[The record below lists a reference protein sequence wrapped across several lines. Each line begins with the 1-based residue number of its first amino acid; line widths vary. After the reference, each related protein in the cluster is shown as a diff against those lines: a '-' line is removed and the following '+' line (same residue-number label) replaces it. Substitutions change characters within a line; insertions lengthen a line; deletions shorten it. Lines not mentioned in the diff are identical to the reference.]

1 MKKKT
6 NWISYD
12 TVCLHVFFCDNLF
25 FTFWLAF
32 ENLKKL
38 ENHAEMISVIM
49 NYKIFKN
56 KRNN

>member
-1 MKKKT
+1 MIRYVYMYFFVIIY
-6 NWISYD
+6 IS
-12 TVCLHVFFCDNLF
+12 
-25 FTFWLAF
+25 FWLAF

-49 NYKIFKN
+49 NYKIYKN